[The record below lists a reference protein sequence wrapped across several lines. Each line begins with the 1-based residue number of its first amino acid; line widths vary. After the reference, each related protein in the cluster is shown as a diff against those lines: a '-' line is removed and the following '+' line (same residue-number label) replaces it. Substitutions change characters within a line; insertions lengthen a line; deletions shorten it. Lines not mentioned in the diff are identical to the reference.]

1 LIPFA
6 GFYNHVNSMAL
17 GTCLTMFLSISLVAQ
32 LAYEEADDAGVNL
45 NMGKEVFF
53 CFTVTG
59 SVPATLDTV

>member
-1 LIPFA
+1 
-6 GFYNHVNSMAL
+6 MAL